1 MLGLLAYRM
10 MYDKIRHE
18 WYPVFD
24 MKKQY
29 RGLNSVEESYDD
41 DNWGIDFDYEGPF
54 KIHIHYH
61 NADEESYDDDN
72 WGFGITYDSPWG
84 KFRFGYRS
92 NEEEAYDDDNWGI
105 DFDYDGKFGHFH
117 IHYHNADEE
126 EAYDDDNW
134 GIDFDYDGRFGHF
147 HIHYHNA
154 DEEENN
160 LFPIFP
166 RITDFRPIGGGEYW
180 KRQREMLRQR
190 MEEIERQ
197 KKAASK
203 NGLNLKPFLRP
214 TKRPLVFGGGENYLA
229 QMEAVR
235 RQRMAHSKNAI
246 YLPISGPMKFWTD
259 YKGGDKLIL
268 QPDGSWVPK

>member
-41 DNWGIDFDYEGPF
+41 DNWSIDFDYEGPF

-105 DFDYDGKFGHFH
+105 DFDYDG
-117 IHYHNADEE
+117 
-126 EAYDDDNW
+126 
-134 GIDFDYDGRFGHF
+134 RFGHF

-180 KRQREMLRQR
+180 KRQREILRQR